1 MANPVLPNNRQSW
14 WPTVSDNP
22 TAEETA
28 LHFRL
33 LYNATNDH
41 DKALVKLA
49 TTGTVTAPTS
59 TITRVVSTGTGTA
72 GPPGPPGPPG
82 TGAPPGLGG
91 INNQSGNASYITA
104 MTDNGILLVVN
115 RAGGTTVTLNS
126 GVTTPF
132 FLFAT
137 NLGTTGTATFTP
149 SSGLVNG
156 AASFAL
162 TPLKTAIIAFDGT
175 NWIASVLPVVVDFQT
190 NGVDNASQSKLNFIQ
205 GSNVTITDGGAGN
218 ITIAA
223 STTAATSYTVRIKTA
238 NYTAVADDA
247 VFCNTTGGGF
257 SITLPAASANSGA
270 VIIVKKTSLDSNVLT
285 LAPTGG
291 DLIEDAASQT
301 FLPLQTFQLVSD
313 GVSNWWSI

>member
-1 MANPVLPNNRQSW
+1 MAVGKANLVKY
-14 WPTVSDNP
+14 WPSTEGMTVN
-22 TAEETA
+22 E
-28 LHFRL
+28 RL
-33 LYNATNDH
+33 LFNAINDH
-41 DKALVKLA
+41 DQAITTLA
-49 TTGTVTAPTS
+49 SQSGTATPTTTV
-59 TITRVVSTGTGTA
+59 TRVVSTGGAAGAA

-115 RAGGTTVTLNS
+115 RSGGTTVTLNS

-137 NLGTTGTATFTP
+137 NLGATGTATFTP

-175 NWIASVLPVVVDFQT
+175 NWIASVLPVVVDFEI
-190 NGVDNASQSKLNFIQ
+190 NGSPASSQVRQNLIQ
-205 GSNVTITDGGAGN
+205 GSNVTITDGGSGN

-247 VFCNTTGGGF
+247 VFCDTTGGGF
-257 SITLPAASANSGA
+257 TITLPAASANSGA
-270 VIIVKKTSLDSNVLT
+270 VIIVKKTSRDSNVLT
-285 LAPTGG
+285 LAPMGG

-313 GVSNWWSI
+313 GVSNWWST